1 MDSRNFPLYSFLPL
15 ILLSPLA
22 LAEDLAIDELDT
34 ITVTSDFRPVS
45 LEDSTVSV
53 SVIGEQESKKRG
65 AQHIEDVLNA
75 APNVNMSSGGSR
87 AHYFQIRG
95 IGERS
100 QFKAPINPSVGLYI
114 DGIDLSRSGASATMF
129 DVKQVEVV
137 RGPQGTRY
145 GANALAGLINLTTTE
160 PSNESKLHVEAT
172 LADYNTKSLGV
183 AAGGA
188 LVKDKLLSRF
198 SIHKN
203 SSDGYITNQFLNR
216 DDTNNRDELTARA
229 HLKWLANDDLT
240 VDFRYLHLDIDNG
253 YDAFNFANTRTTF
266 SDQPGNDTQKT
277 NAFSITS
284 IWDINSKVAM
294 EASTSYSDSDLEYSY
309 DEDWSNDQ
317 EFAGQVF
324 PPFSGPYSGF
334 DKYLR
339 KRKNKELDIR
349 FLSNDEGR
357 IFKEKSDWVLG
368 IYYSDKSE
376 DLHHIE
382 VGTYDDGTPN
392 GAPFGENITSE
403 YDTKNIALYGQIDTQ
418 LTDKLNLITGLRIE
432 KWDAKYN
439 DSTNNKID
447 VDEILKGGKLGLEYE
462 LSDQHQAHA
471 SLSRGYK
478 AGGVNTDASLPVEA
492 LNFDTEYLWNFEV
505 GVNSSWM
512 NNTLSSR
519 ISAFYT
525 KRKDQQVSSSLLTS
539 IGGSV
544 TQFDDFIRNAA
555 EGKNYGLE
563 AEMAWKVNNK
573 WSINSS
579 LGLLRAKFDKYE
591 DPVGFAAGLDLSGRD
606 QAHAPKYQYAIGT
619 EYQLTPKLSAGLNIE
634 GKSDFFFSDRHNEK
648 AGAYN
653 LLNANLAYKKDNW
666 TATLWGRNL
675 LDKDY
680 DVRGFGSF
688 GNNPGNGYATE
699 KYSQKGEPRVVGV
712 TLSYD
717 F

>member
-1 MDSRNFPLYSFLPL
+1 MDSRNFPLYSILPL

-22 LAEDLAIDELDT
+22 LAEDLAVDELDT

-53 SVIGEQESKKRG
+53 SVIGEKDSKKRG

-309 DEDWSNDQ
+309 DEDWSFVG
-317 EFAGQVF
+317 EFDAALF
-324 PPFSGPYSGF
+324 PYSSF
-334 DKYLR
+334 DQYLR
-339 KRKNKELDIR
+339 NRKNKSFDIR

-357 IFKEKSDWVLG
+357 IFNDKTDWVAGL
-368 IYYSDKSE
+368 YYSDKSE
-376 DLHHIE
+376 DLRRKY
-382 VGTYDDGTPN
+382 TFLTND
-392 GAPFGENITSE
+392 FTSE
-403 YDTKNIALYGQIDTQ
+403 YDTKTVALYGQLDTKI
-418 LTDKLNLITGLRIE
+418 TDKLTMISGLRVE
-432 KWDAKYN
+432 NWDADYT
-439 DSTNNKID
+439 DSTTNNIT
-447 VDEILKGGKLGLEYE
+447 VSESLSGGKLGFEYE
-462 LSDQHQAHA
+462 INDQHLAHA

-478 AGGVNTDASLPVEA
+478 PGGVNTDGTLPA
-492 LNFDTEYLWNFEV
+492 DLLAFGTETLWNLEV
-505 GVNSSWM
+505 GMNSSWL
-512 NNTLSSR
+512 NDALTTR
-519 ISAFYT
+519 VSAFYA
-525 KRKDQQVSSSLLTS
+525 KRKDQQVKSSILTPQ
-539 IGGSV
+539 GNGV
-544 TQFDDFIRNAA
+544 TQFDDFIDNAA

-619 EYQLTPKLSAGLNIE
+619 EYQLTPKLSAGLNVE